1 MEEQLKDT
9 NSWLTRTRYSKAVYH
24 RLLPSQIP
32 DIDLA
37 PPEPRSKDVN
47 FRSCASVSVPDTR
60 DGTSKHKISD
70 WKSTS
75 MSSLKSKFYRD
86 YNCEVKVQTD
96 SDSMTRKSGS
106 TFKFRPLSPIPST
119 IISDVFREAKET
131 ARRRFATPPPRERK
145 GTRTVKSPTVS
156 KKESRWSKKYL
167 DHGVSR
173 VSALVTCSEVD
184 CSVDMSKLY
193 VGKKFASG
201 AHSRLFHGIYNE
213 EEVAVKII
221 RSPQSDD
228 DENGEMAAMLE
239 KQYEREVACLS
250 HLCHCNVIK
259 LVGATKNPP
268 VFCIITEYLAGG
280 SLRSFLHKQ
289 NHTSLPLPE
298 LLSIALG
305 VARGME
311 YIHSQGVVHRDL
323 KPENILLDCCGDSAG
338 INVKIA
344 DFGISCEERLCEG
357 VSEEDSGTY
366 RWMAP
371 EMIRRQPYCRKVD
384 VYSFGLLLWEMVSG
398 CMPFEDMTPIQAA
411 FAVVDKN
418 LRPVVPTDCPVAL
431 RALIEQCWA
440 LRPDKR
446 PEFWQIVKVLEQ
458 FQLSL
463 SETGSLDSVK
473 HVTCQDQK
481 KWLYKL
487 IQMLK
492 PSSNVA
498 GSS

>member
-1 MEEQLKDT
+1 MEEQLKDN
-9 NSWLTRTRYSKAVYH
+9 NSWLRRTRYSKSVCH

-32 DIDLA
+32 DIDFA
-37 PPEPRSKDVN
+37 VPEPRSKDIKL
-47 FRSCASVSVPDTR
+47 RASVSMRVTPD
-60 DGTSKHKISD
+60 GASKHKISD
-70 WKSTS
+70 RESTS
-75 MSSLKSKFYRD
+75 KLNLKFNSHRD
-86 YNCEVKVQTD
+86 YNCEVQKD

-106 TFKFRPLSPIPST
+106 SFKFRPPSPIPST

-145 GTRTVKSPTVS
+145 GMGTVKPPTMP
-156 KKESRWSKKYL
+156 KKESSWSKKYL

-173 VSALVTCSEVD
+173 VSALETTCSEVNF
-184 CSVDMSKLY
+184 SVDMSKLY

-201 AHSRLFHGIYNE
+201 AHSRLFRGIYNE

-221 RSPQSDD
+221 RCPQSDD
-228 DENGEMAAMLE
+228 GENGEMAAMLE

-259 LVGATKNPP
+259 LLGATKNPP

-311 YIHSQGVVHRDL
+311 YIHSQGMVHRDL
-323 KPENILLDCCGDSAG
+323 KPENILLDRSGDSAG

-344 DFGISCEERLCEG
+344 DFGISCEERLCEV

-371 EMIRRQPYCRKVD
+371 EMVRRQPYCRKVD

-398 CMPFEDMTPIQAA
+398 RMPFEDMTPIQAA

-418 LRPVVPTDCPVAL
+418 LRPAVPTDCPVAL

-446 PEFWQIVKVLEQ
+446 PEFWQIVKILEQ

-473 HVTCQDQK
+473 HVTCLDQK
-481 KWLYKL
+481 NWLYKL
-487 IQMLK
+487 IHMLK